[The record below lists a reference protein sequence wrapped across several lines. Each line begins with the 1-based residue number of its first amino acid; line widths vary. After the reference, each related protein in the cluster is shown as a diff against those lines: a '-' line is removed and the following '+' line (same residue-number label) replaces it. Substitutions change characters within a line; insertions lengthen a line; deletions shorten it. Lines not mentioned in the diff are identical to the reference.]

1 LTRSAPRGGAFA
13 SLVLAGALVPLNS
26 TMIALALSPIAHSFH
41 VSVGGATW
49 LVSAYLV
56 AMAVVQPLGGR
67 LGDLIGHRRAFLAGV
82 AGFAL
87 FSAAAAVAQDF
98 PFLVAL
104 RVAQALA
111 GGTMGP
117 NAAAL
122 LRTATDSE
130 NRGRAFGWFGTG
142 MGLAAAVGPPLG
154 GLLVGTV
161 GWRTIFV
168 VNLPLAA
175 IAFFVA
181 LWAIERDAP
190 RERRPRFDTPGAAGT
205 TLVLACFVAML
216 FLIPRATSAAV
227 ASGMAFV
234 IIGFLLVRRERSVND
249 PFLEVGLFRRRA
261 YAAATATIFL
271 HNLCM
276 YSLLLLVPVL
286 VERRLNLS
294 ASGAG
299 AVVAA
304 LSVAMMAGS
313 PAGGTMS
320 DRRGRRFPV
329 VIGSIAIAAGMAALV
344 AIVGAP
350 STASVAAGLAV
361 VGLGVGIA
369 GASLQTT
376 AVEAAPHRLA
386 GAAAGLFMTAR
397 YAGGIAAAGLTAGAA
412 DSGAF
417 RSAVITLLGAALF
430 SLLTAS
436 GLAGSA
442 PQHVKAEDI
451 EVVQL

>member
-1 LTRSAPRGGAFA
+1 
-13 SLVLAGALVPLNS
+13 VLAGALVPLNS

-67 LGDLIGHRRAFLAGV
+67 LGDLVGHRRAFLVGV

-87 FSAAAAVAQDF
+87 CSAAAALAQSF
-98 PFLVAL
+98 PLLVAL
-104 RVAQALA
+104 RVAQAVA

-122 LRTATDSE
+122 LRTATDVE
-130 NRGRAFGWFGTG
+130 TRGRVFGWFGTG

-154 GLLVGTV
+154 GLLVGGA

-175 IAFFVA
+175 LALLLA

-190 RERRPRFDTPGAAGT
+190 RERRPRFDAIGAMGT
-205 TLVLACFVAML
+205 TLGLGCFVATL
-216 FLIPRATSAAV
+216 FLIPRSASAAV
-227 ASGMAFV
+227 ALGGAFIAV
-234 IIGFLLVRRERSVND
+234 GFVVVRRETRVAD
-249 PFLEVGLFRRRA
+249 PFLEVGLFRRRP
-261 YAAATATIFL
+261 YASATATIFL

-286 VERRLNLS
+286 VERRLDLS
-294 ASGAG
+294 ARGAG

-304 LSVAMMAGS
+304 LSLAMMAGS
-313 PAGGTMS
+313 PVGGAMS

-329 VIGSIAIAAGMAALV
+329 VVGSVAIAAGLVALL
-344 AIVGAP
+344 AIVGTP
-350 STASVAAGLAV
+350 STVSVAAAIAG
-361 VGLGVGIA
+361 VGLGVGVA
-369 GASLQTT
+369 GASLQAT
-376 AVEAAPHRLA
+376 AVEAVPRGLA

-397 YAGGIAAAGLTAGAA
+397 YGGGIAAAGVTAGAA

-417 RSAVITLLGAALF
+417 RAAVAVLLGAALL
-430 SLLTAS
+430 SLLSAS
-436 GLAGSA
+436 GLSGGVRRRSTAEEIEAADGF
-442 PQHVKAEDI
+442 AEDDP
-451 EVVQL
+451 VAVRP

>member
-1 LTRSAPRGGAFA
+1 M
-13 SLVLAGALVPLNS
+13 LAGALVPLNS

-67 LGDLIGHRRAFLAGV
+67 LGDLVGHRRALLVGV

-87 FSAAAAVAQDF
+87 CSAAASLAQDF
-98 PFLVAL
+98 PLLVAL
-104 RVAQALA
+104 RVAQAVA

-122 LRTATDSE
+122 LRTATDSKT
-130 NRGRAFGWFGTG
+130 RGRAFGWFGTG

-154 GLLVGTV
+154 GLLVGGA

-175 IAFFVA
+175 IAFLLA
-181 LWAIERDAP
+181 LWGIERDAP
-190 RERRPRFDTPGAAGT
+190 RSPRPRFDTLGAAGT
-205 TLVLACFVAML
+205 TLVLSCFVATL
-216 FLIPRATSAAV
+216 FLIPRSASAAV
-227 ASGMAFV
+227 AFGVAFV
-234 IIGFLLVRRERSVND
+234 VIGSVVVRGERRVD
-249 PFLEVGLFRRRA
+249 APFLEVGLFRQRA
-261 YAAATATIFL
+261 YAAAAATVFL

-286 VERRLNLS
+286 VERKLNLS
-294 ASGAG
+294 TAGAG
-299 AVVAA
+299 AVLAA
-304 LSVAMMAGS
+304 LSLAMMAAS
-313 PAGGTMS
+313 AAGGTLS

-329 VIGSIAIAAGMAALV
+329 LIGSVAIAAGEAALL
-344 AIVGAP
+344 AIAGAP
-350 STASVAAGLAV
+350 STVSIAAGLAV
-361 VGLGVGIA
+361 VGLGVGVA
-369 GASLQTT
+369 GASLQAT
-376 AVEAAPHRLA
+376 AVETVPAPLA

-417 RSAVITLLGAALF
+417 RAALAALLAAALL

-436 GLAGSA
+436 GLAARARG
-442 PQHVKAEDI
+442 HVNAE
-451 EVVQL
+451 EVEAV

>member
-1 LTRSAPRGGAFA
+1 
-13 SLVLAGALVPLNS
+13 VLAGALVPLNS

-67 LGDLIGHRRAFLAGV
+67 LGDLVGHRRAFLIGV

-87 FSAAAAVAQDF
+87 CSAAASLAQDF
-98 PFLVAL
+98 PLLVAL
-104 RVAQALA
+104 RVAQAVA

-122 LRTATDSE
+122 LRTATDSKT
-130 NRGRAFGWFGTG
+130 RGRAFGWFGTG

-154 GLLVGTV
+154 GLLVGGA

-175 IAFFVA
+175 VAFLLA

-190 RERRPRFDTPGAAGT
+190 RSPRPRFDTLGAAGT
-205 TLVLACFVAML
+205 TVVLSCFVATL
-216 FLIPRATSAAV
+216 FLIPRSAPVAV
-227 ASGMAFV
+227 AFGLAFGV
-234 IIGFLLVRRERSVND
+234 IGSLVVRRERRVD
-249 PFLEVGLFRRRA
+249 APFLEVGLFRQRA
-261 YAAATATIFL
+261 YGAAAATVFL

-286 VERRLNLS
+286 VERKLDLS
-294 ASGAG
+294 AAGAG
-299 AVVAA
+299 AVLAA
-304 LSVAMMAGS
+304 LSLAMMAAS
-313 PAGGTMS
+313 PAGGTLS

-329 VIGSIAIAAGMAALV
+329 LIGSIAIAAGEAVLL
-344 AIVGAP
+344 AIAGAP
-350 STASVAAGLAV
+350 STASIAAGLAV
-361 VGLGVGIA
+361 VGLGVGVA
-369 GASLQTT
+369 GASLQAT
-376 AVEAAPHRLA
+376 AVEAVPPPLA

-417 RSAVITLLGAALF
+417 RAALAALLAAALL
-430 SLLTAS
+430 SLVSAS
-436 GLAGSA
+436 GLAAGA
-442 PQHVKAEDI
+442 RRRVNAE
-451 EVVQL
+451 EVEAV

>member
-1 LTRSAPRGGAFA
+1 
-13 SLVLAGALVPLNS
+13 
-26 TMIALALSPIAHSFH
+26 MIALALSPIAHSFH
-41 VSVGGATW
+41 VSIGSATW

-67 LGDLIGHRRAFLAGV
+67 MGDLLGHRRAFLAGL

-87 FSAAAAVAQDF
+87 CSAAASLAQDF
-98 PFLVAL
+98 PLLVAL
-104 RVAQALA
+104 RVAQAVA
-111 GGTMGP
+111 GGTMAP

-122 LRTATDSE
+122 IRTATDSE
-130 NRGRAFGWFGTG
+130 TRGRVFGWFGTG
-142 MGLAAAVGPPLG
+142 MGLAAAVGPPVG
-154 GLLVGTV
+154 GLLVGSA
-161 GWRTIFV
+161 GWRMIFV

-175 IAFFVA
+175 IAFLLA

-190 RERRPRFDTPGAAGT
+190 RERRPRFDIFGAAGA
-205 TLVLACFVAML
+205 TLVLGCFVATL
-216 FLIPRATSAAV
+216 FLVPRSTAA
-227 ASGMAFV
+227 AAALGAAFV
-234 IIGFLLVRRERSVND
+234 VVGFLLVRRERRIDD
-249 PFLEVGLFRRRA
+249 PFLEVALFRRRA

-271 HNLCM
+271 LNLCM

-286 VERRLNLS
+286 MERRLGLS

-313 PAGGTMS
+313 PAGGTLS

-329 VIGSIAIAAGMAALV
+329 VIGSIAIAAGLTGLV

-350 STASVAAGLAV
+350 SVGSVAVGLAV

-369 GASLQTT
+369 GASLQAT

-412 DSGAF
+412 DSGAY
-417 RSAVITLLGAALF
+417 RAAVATLLGAGLL
-430 SLLTAS
+430 SLLSAS
-436 GLAGSA
+436 GLAGGA
-442 PQHVKAEDI
+442 YQHVKAEEV
-451 EVVQL
+451 EVV

>member
-1 LTRSAPRGGAFA
+1 M
-13 SLVLAGALVPLNS
+13 LAGALVPLNS

-41 VSVGGATW
+41 VSIGSATW

-67 LGDLIGHRRAFLAGV
+67 MGDLLGHRRAFLAGL

-87 FSAAAAVAQDF
+87 CSAAASLAQDF
-98 PFLVAL
+98 PLLVAL
-104 RVAQALA
+104 RVAQAVA
-111 GGTMGP
+111 GGTMAP

-122 LRTATDSE
+122 IRTATDSE
-130 NRGRAFGWFGTG
+130 TRGRVFGWFGTG
-142 MGLAAAVGPPLG
+142 MGLAAAVGPPVG
-154 GLLVGTV
+154 GLLVGSA
-161 GWRTIFV
+161 GWRMIFV

-175 IAFFVA
+175 IAFLLA

-190 RERRPRFDTPGAAGT
+190 RERRPRFDIFGAAGA
-205 TLVLACFVAML
+205 TLVLGCFVATL
-216 FLIPRATSAAV
+216 FLVPRSTAA
-227 ASGMAFV
+227 AAALGAAFV
-234 IIGFLLVRRERSVND
+234 VVGFLLVRRERRIDD
-249 PFLEVGLFRRRA
+249 PFLEVALFRRRA

-286 VERRLNLS
+286 MERRLGLS

-313 PAGGTMS
+313 PAGGTLS

-329 VIGSIAIAAGMAALV
+329 VIGSIAIAAGLTGLV

-350 STASVAAGLAV
+350 SVGSVAVGLAV

-369 GASLQTT
+369 GASLQAT

-397 YAGGIAAAGLTAGAA
+397 YAGGIAAAGLTAGAV
-412 DSGAF
+412 DSGAY
-417 RSAVITLLGAALF
+417 RAAVATLLGAGLL
-430 SLLTAS
+430 SLLSAS
-436 GLAGSA
+436 GLAGGA
-442 PQHVKAEDI
+442 YQHVKAEEV
-451 EVVQL
+451 EVV

>member
-1 LTRSAPRGGAFA
+1 M
-13 SLVLAGALVPLNS
+13 LAGALVPLNS

-190 RERRPRFDTPGAAGT
+190 RERRPRFDTPGAAGDDGT
-205 TLVLACFVAML
+205 AFSPVRGSESLRVTAVLHTARLGVEGQ
-216 FLIPRATSAAV
+216 S
-227 ASGMAFV
+227 
-234 IIGFLLVRRERSVND
+234 ERSVRQLA
-249 PFLEVGLFRRRA
+249 PERLVRLIRGVQPLMSRH
-261 YAAATATIFL
+261 AAI
-271 HNLCM
+271 
-276 YSLLLLVPVL
+276 
-286 VERRLNLS
+286 
-294 ASGAG
+294 GAG
-299 AVVAA
+299 ATAPRA
-304 LSVAMMAGS
+304 E
-313 PAGGTMS
+313 
-320 DRRGRRFPV
+320 RGRNNKRRE
-329 VIGSIAIAAGMAALV
+329 I
-344 AIVGAP
+344 
-350 STASVAAGLAV
+350 
-361 VGLGVGIA
+361 
-369 GASLQTT
+369 Q
-376 AVEAAPHRLA
+376 
-386 GAAAGLFMTAR
+386 
-397 YAGGIAAAGLTAGAA
+397 
-412 DSGAF
+412 
-417 RSAVITLLGAALF
+417 
-430 SLLTAS
+430 
-436 GLAGSA
+436 
-442 PQHVKAEDI
+442 
-451 EVVQL
+451 

>member
-1 LTRSAPRGGAFA
+1 M
-13 SLVLAGALVPLNS
+13 LAGALVPLNS
-26 TMIALALSPIAHSFH
+26 TMIALALSPIAHSLH

-56 AMAVVQPLGGR
+56 AMAVVQPVGGR
-67 LGDLIGHRRAFLAGV
+67 LGDLVGHRRAFLAGLV
-82 AGFAL
+82 GFAVC
-87 FSAAAAVAQDF
+87 SAAAALAQDF
-98 PFLVAL
+98 PLLVVF
-104 RVAQALA
+104 RVGQAVA

-122 LRTATDSE
+122 LRTATDSDT
-130 NRGRAFGWFGTG
+130 RGRAFGWFGTG
-142 MGLAAAVGPPLG
+142 MGLAAAIGPPLG
-154 GLLVGTV
+154 GLLVGGA

-175 IAFFVA
+175 SAFFLA

-190 RERRPRFDTPGAAGT
+190 RERRPRFDTVGAVGT
-205 TLVLACFVAML
+205 TFVLGCFVATL
-216 FLIPRATSAAV
+216 FLIPRNALAASLLGV
-227 ASGMAFV
+227 AFV
-234 IIGFLLVRRERSVND
+234 AVGFLVVRRERQVND

-261 YAAATATIFL
+261 YAAANATIFL

-286 VERRLNLS
+286 VERRLDLS

-304 LSVAMMAGS
+304 LSLAMMAGS
-313 PAGGTMS
+313 PAGGTLS
-320 DRRGRRFPV
+320 DRRGRRFPALV
-329 VIGSIAIAAGMAALV
+329 GSVAIAAGLAALL

-361 VGLGVGIA
+361 VGLGVGVA
-369 GASLQTT
+369 GASLQAT

-386 GAAAGLFMTAR
+386 GAAAGLFMTSR

-417 RSAVITLLGAALF
+417 RPAVAALLGAALL
-430 SLLTAS
+430 SLVSAS
-436 GLAGSA
+436 GLAGAGRHAATSSYQQEPPSPTSEA
-442 PQHVKAEDI
+442 AEAS
-451 EVVQL
+451 

>member
-1 LTRSAPRGGAFA
+1 M
-13 SLVLAGALVPLNS
+13 LAGALVPLNS

-41 VSVGGATW
+41 VSIGSATW

-67 LGDLIGHRRAFLAGV
+67 MGDLLGHRRAFLAGL

-87 FSAAAAVAQDF
+87 CSAAASLAQDF
-98 PFLVAL
+98 PLLVAL
-104 RVAQALA
+104 RVAQAVA
-111 GGTMGP
+111 GGTMAP

-122 LRTATDSE
+122 IRTATDSE
-130 NRGRAFGWFGTG
+130 TRGRVFGWFGTG
-142 MGLAAAVGPPLG
+142 MGLAAAVGPPVG
-154 GLLVGTV
+154 GLLVGSA
-161 GWRTIFV
+161 GWRMIFV

-175 IAFFVA
+175 IAFLLA

-190 RERRPRFDTPGAAGT
+190 RERRPRFDIFGAAGA
-205 TLVLACFVAML
+205 TLVLGCFVATL
-216 FLIPRATSAAV
+216 FLVPRSTAA
-227 ASGMAFV
+227 AAALGAAFV
-234 IIGFLLVRRERSVND
+234 VVGFLLVRRERRIDD

-286 VERRLNLS
+286 MERRLGLS

-313 PAGGTMS
+313 PAGGTLS

-329 VIGSIAIAAGMAALV
+329 VIGSIAIAAGLTGLV

-350 STASVAAGLAV
+350 SVGSVAVGLAV

-369 GASLQTT
+369 GASLQAT

-412 DSGAF
+412 DSGAY
-417 RSAVITLLGAALF
+417 RAAVATLLGAGLL
-430 SLLTAS
+430 SLLSAS
-436 GLAGSA
+436 GLAGGA
-442 PQHVKAEDI
+442 YQHVKAEEV
-451 EVVQL
+451 EVV

>member
-1 LTRSAPRGGAFA
+1 
-13 SLVLAGALVPLNS
+13 VLAGALVPLNS

-41 VSVGGATW
+41 VSIGGATW

-67 LGDLIGHRRAFLAGV
+67 VGDLIGHRRAFLVGV

-87 FSAAAAVAQDF
+87 CSAAAALAQDF
-98 PFLVAL
+98 PVLVAL
-104 RVAQALA
+104 RVAQAVA
-111 GGTMGP
+111 GGTMAP

-122 LRTATDSE
+122 LRTATDPE
-130 NRGRAFGWFGTG
+130 KRGRAFGWFGTG

-154 GLLVGTV
+154 GVLVGSA

-175 IAFFVA
+175 IAFLLA

-190 RERRPRFDTPGAAGT
+190 RERRPRFDTLGAAGT
-205 TLVLACFVAML
+205 TLVLGCFVAML
-216 FLIPRATSAAV
+216 FLIPRTTSAAV
-227 ASGMAFV
+227 ATGVAFV
-234 IIGFLLVRRERSVND
+234 VVGLLLVRHEKRLSD
-249 PFLEVGLFRRRA
+249 PFLEVYLFRRRA

-294 ASGAG
+294 AGGAG

-329 VIGSIAIAAGMAALV
+329 VIGSIVIAAGMTALV
-344 AIVGAP
+344 AIAEGP
-350 STASVAAGLAV
+350 STASVATGLAV

-412 DSGAF
+412 DSGTF
-417 RSAVITLLGAALF
+417 RSALATLLGAALL

-436 GLAGSA
+436 GLASRIRH
-442 PQHVKAEDI
+442 HVNAEDV

>member
-1 LTRSAPRGGAFA
+1 
-13 SLVLAGALVPLNS
+13 VLAGALVPLNS

-67 LGDLIGHRRAFLAGV
+67 FGDLVGHRRAFLAGV

-87 FSAAAAVAQDF
+87 CSAAAALAQDF
-98 PFLVAL
+98 PLLVAL
-104 RVAQALA
+104 RVAQAVA

-122 LRTATDSE
+122 LRTATVSE
-130 NRGRAFGWFGTG
+130 TRGRAFGWFGTG

-154 GLLVGTV
+154 GLLVASA

-175 IAFFVA
+175 IAFLFA

-190 RERRPRFDTPGAAGT
+190 RERRPRFDTVGAAGT
-205 TLVLACFVAML
+205 TFGLGCFVATL
-216 FLIPRATSAAV
+216 FLIPRSAFAAV
-227 ASGMAFV
+227 ALGVAFV
-234 IIGFLLVRRERSVND
+234 VVGFAVVRRERRVDD

-286 VERRLNLS
+286 VERRLDLS

-304 LSVAMMAGS
+304 LSLAMMAGS

-329 VIGSIAIAAGMAALV
+329 VVGSVAIAAGLAALL

-361 VGLGVGIA
+361 VGLGVGVA
-369 GASLQTT
+369 GASLQAT
-376 AVEAAPHRLA
+376 AVEAAPHELA

-397 YAGGIAAAGLTAGAA
+397 YAGGIAAAGLTAAAA

-417 RSAVITLLGAALF
+417 RASVAALLGA
-430 SLLTAS
+430 SLLSLLSAS
-436 GLAGSA
+436 GLAGGVR
-442 PQHVKAEDI
+442 PHVKPE
-451 EVVQL
+451 EVEAL

>member
-1 LTRSAPRGGAFA
+1 
-13 SLVLAGALVPLNS
+13 VLAGALVPLNS

-67 LGDLIGHRRAFLAGV
+67 LGDLVGHRRAFLIGV

-87 FSAAAAVAQDF
+87 CSAAAALAQDF
-98 PFLVAL
+98 PLLVAL
-104 RVAQALA
+104 RVAQAVA

-122 LRTATDSE
+122 LRAATDSQT
-130 NRGRAFGWFGTG
+130 RGRAFGWFGTG

-154 GLLVGTV
+154 GLLVASA

-175 IAFFVA
+175 TAFLLA

-190 RERRPRFDTPGAAGT
+190 RERRPRFDTVGASGT
-205 TLVLACFVAML
+205 TLALGCFVATL
-216 FLIPRATSAAV
+216 FLIPRDALAAFALGV
-227 ASGMAFV
+227 AFV
-234 IIGFLLVRRERSVND
+234 VIGFMVVRRERRTTD
-249 PFLEVGLFRRRA
+249 PFLEVALFRRRA

-276 YSLLLLVPVL
+276 YSLLLLMPVL
-286 VERRLNLS
+286 VERKLNLT

-304 LSVAMMAGS
+304 LSLAMMASS

-320 DRRGRRFPV
+320 DRRGRRLPV
-329 VIGSIAIAAGMAALV
+329 LIGSVAIAAGLTALLAV
-344 AIVGAP
+344 VGTP
-350 STASVAAGLAV
+350 STASLATGLAV

-412 DSGAF
+412 DSGAY
-417 RSAVITLLGAALF
+417 RAAVAALLAAALL
-430 SLLTAS
+430 SLVSATGLTGFRERTRVGGGPVDPSPTAR
-436 GLAGSA
+436 
-442 PQHVKAEDI
+442 
-451 EVVQL
+451 

>member
-1 LTRSAPRGGAFA
+1 M
-13 SLVLAGALVPLNS
+13 LAGALVPLNS

-41 VSVGGATW
+41 VSIGSATW

-67 LGDLIGHRRAFLAGV
+67 MGDLLGHRRAFLAGL

-87 FSAAAAVAQDF
+87 CSAAASLAQDF
-98 PFLVAL
+98 PLLVAL
-104 RVAQALA
+104 RVAQAVA
-111 GGTMGP
+111 GGTMAP

-122 LRTATDSE
+122 IRTATDSE
-130 NRGRAFGWFGTG
+130 TRGRVFGWFGTG
-142 MGLAAAVGPPLG
+142 MGLAAAVGPPVG
-154 GLLVGTV
+154 GLLVGSA
-161 GWRTIFV
+161 GWRMIFV

-175 IAFFVA
+175 IAFLLA

-190 RERRPRFDTPGAAGT
+190 RERRPRFDIFGAAGA
-205 TLVLACFVAML
+205 TLVLGCFVATL
-216 FLIPRATSAAV
+216 FLVPRSTAA
-227 ASGMAFV
+227 AAALGAAFV
-234 IIGFLLVRRERSVND
+234 VVGFLLVRRERRIDD
-249 PFLEVGLFRRRA
+249 PFLEVALFRRRA

-286 VERRLNLS
+286 MERRLGLS

-313 PAGGTMS
+313 PAGGTLS

-329 VIGSIAIAAGMAALV
+329 VIGSIAIAAGLTGLV

-350 STASVAAGLAV
+350 SVGSVAVGLAV

-369 GASLQTT
+369 GASLQAT

-412 DSGAF
+412 DSGAY
-417 RSAVITLLGAALF
+417 RAAVATLLGAGLL
-430 SLLTAS
+430 SLLSAS
-436 GLAGSA
+436 GLAGGA
-442 PQHVKAEDI
+442 YQHVKAEEV
-451 EVVQL
+451 EVV

>member
-1 LTRSAPRGGAFA
+1 LTRPAPRGSAFA

-67 LGDLIGHRRAFLAGV
+67 LGDLVGHRRAFLAGV

-87 FSAAAAVAQDF
+87 CSAAAALSQNF
-98 PFLVAL
+98 PLLVAL
-104 RVAQALA
+104 RVAQAVA
-111 GGTMGP
+111 GGTMAP

-122 LRTATDSE
+122 LRTTTDSE
-130 NRGRAFGWFGTG
+130 SRGRAFGWFGTG

-154 GLLVGTV
+154 GLLVGGA

-175 IAFFVA
+175 TAFLLA

-190 RERRPRFDTPGAAGT
+190 RGRRPRFDVVGAAGT
-205 TLVLACFVAML
+205 TLVLGCFVATL
-216 FLIPRATSAAV
+216 FLIPRSALAAV
-227 ASGMAFV
+227 ALGVASLV
-234 IIGFLLVRRERSVND
+234 IGFAVVRREQGIDD

-286 VERRLNLS
+286 VERRLDLS

-304 LSVAMMAGS
+304 LSLAMMAAS
-313 PAGGTMS
+313 PAGGTLS

-329 VIGSIAIAAGMAALV
+329 LLGSVAIAAGLAAML

-361 VGLGVGIA
+361 VGLGVGVA

-412 DSGAF
+412 DSGTF
-417 RSAVITLLGAALF
+417 RAAIAVLLGAALL
-430 SLLTAS
+430 SLVSAS
-436 GLAGSA
+436 GLAGVRR
-442 PQHVKAEDI
+442 HI
-451 EVVQL
+451 EPEKVEAVS

>member
-1 LTRSAPRGGAFA
+1 M
-13 SLVLAGALVPLNS
+13 LAGALVPLNS

-67 LGDLIGHRRAFLAGV
+67 LGDLIGHRRAFLAGL

-87 FSAAAAVAQDF
+87 CSGAAALAQDF
-98 PFLVAL
+98 PLLVAL
-104 RVAQALA
+104 RVAQAVA

-130 NRGRAFGWFGTG
+130 TRGRAFGWFGTS

-154 GLLVGTV
+154 GLLVGSA

-175 IAFFVA
+175 IAFLLA
-181 LWAIERDAP
+181 LWTIERDAP
-190 RERRPRFDTPGAAGT
+190 RERRSQFDTLGAAGT
-205 TLVLACFVAML
+205 TLVLGCFVATL
-216 FLIPRATSAAV
+216 FLIPRSTSAAV
-227 ASGMAFV
+227 ALGVTFFV
-234 IIGFLLVRRERSVND
+234 VGFLLVRRERKVDD

-286 VERRLNLS
+286 VERRLGLS
-294 ASGAG
+294 ATGAG
-299 AVVAA
+299 VVVAA

-313 PAGGTMS
+313 PAGGTLS

-329 VIGSIAIAAGMAALV
+329 VIGSIAIAAGLTALV

-350 STASVAAGLAV
+350 SAASVAAGLAV

-369 GASLQTT
+369 GASLQAT

-412 DSGAF
+412 DSGTF
-417 RSAVITLLGAALF
+417 RTAVAALLGAALL
-430 SLLTAS
+430 SLLSSS
-436 GLAGSA
+436 GLAGGA
-442 PQHVKAEDI
+442 HQHVKAEEL
-451 EVVQL
+451 EVV

>member
-1 LTRSAPRGGAFA
+1 
-13 SLVLAGALVPLNS
+13 VLAGALVPLNS

-67 LGDLIGHRRAFLAGV
+67 LGDLVGHRRAFLVGL

-87 FSAAAAVAQDF
+87 CSAAGALAQDF
-98 PFLVAL
+98 PLLVAL
-104 RVAQALA
+104 RVAQAIA
-111 GGTMGP
+111 GGTMAP

-130 NRGRAFGWFGTG
+130 TRGRAFGWFGTG

-154 GLLVGTV
+154 GLLVGGA

-175 IAFFVA
+175 IAFLLA
-181 LWAIERDAP
+181 LWAIEPDVP
-190 RERRPRFDTPGAAGT
+190 RERRPRFDTVGAVGT
-205 TLVLACFVAML
+205 TLVLGCFVATL
-216 FLIPRATSAAV
+216 FLIPRNAFAAAALGV
-227 ASGMAFV
+227 AFV
-234 IIGFLLVRRERSVND
+234 VMGVVVVGRERRVDD

-261 YAAATATIFL
+261 YAAATTTIFL

-286 VERRLNLS
+286 VERRLDLS
-294 ASGAG
+294 AGGAG

-304 LSVAMMAGS
+304 LSLAMMAGS

-329 VIGSIAIAAGMAALV
+329 LVGSVAIATGLAALL

-361 VGLGVGIA
+361 VGLGVGVA
-369 GASLQTT
+369 GASLQAT

-417 RSAVITLLGAALF
+417 RGAVAALLGAALL
-430 SLLTAS
+430 SLLSAS
-436 GLAGSA
+436 GLAGGV
-442 PQHVKAEDI
+442 PRHVKPEEV
-451 EVVQL
+451 EVV